1 MNTFS
6 KLLFVATLTCVFL
19 FYLNGCHNPQAGP
32 DKTLAG
38 AVLGA
43 GWGAGSGAVV
53 GHQLDYTGQGA
64 AVGAGFGAV
73 AGAISG
79 AGYDLTES
87 TQLHQEKQ
95 LASLRVQNQTNSQAI
110 GRLQNRLDQAIST
123 EKNSG
128 IYQVYF
134 DADAT
139 NLRAG
144 AVANLEVIAE
154 TIKQSAYAYVV
165 NVVGH
170 ADDAGT
176 PDYNERLAEARART
190 VSAYLAERG
199 VSLGQ
204 IQVRSFGS
212 KRPLATNSTDAGRQ
226 LNRRVDVYLGSYDG

>member
-6 KLLFVATLTCVFL
+6 KLLIVGTITCFFL
-19 FYLNGCHNPQAGP
+19 FYLNGCHNPQPGP
-32 DKTLAG
+32 DKTVAG

-43 GWGAGSGAVV
+43 GWGAGSGAVI

-95 LASLRVQNQTNSQAI
+95 LASLRVQNQANSQALA
-110 GRLQNRLDQAIST
+110 RLQDRLDRAIAADM
-123 EKNSG
+123 NGG
-128 IYQVYF
+128 IYQVFF
-134 DADAT
+134 DPDAT

-144 AVANLEVIAE
+144 AVANLEIIAE
-154 TIKQSAYAYVV
+154 TIKQSTHAYVV

-176 PDYNERLAEARART
+176 PEYNDRLAEARART
-190 VSAYLAERG
+190 VSAYLSERG
-199 VSLGQ
+199 ISLGQ
-204 IQVRSFGS
+204 IKVGSFGS
-212 KRPLATNSTDAGRQ
+212 KRPLATNTTDTGRQ
-226 LNRRVDVYLGSYDG
+226 LNRRVDVYLGRYDG